1 MALRRRA
8 ISAPAGIGAL
18 HVGRAR
24 KPLIL
29 SCPVHPFVRA
39 IQAAPADN
47 HVTPIQQEWIVFVI
61 FGASGNV
68 GRSTVTTLRRAGHPV
83 RAVLRDARH
92 RERFAQLGCEVAIA
106 DLTDQRSVAA
116 ALDGAHAVQMLC
128 PVPVADDDPAATMS
142 RMIDVAI
149 AALAAHPPAVLL
161 GLSDYGAERDGN
173 TGITSLFHLLE
184 ARLKSVPTHL
194 TLLRSAEHLQN
205 WTRVA
210 PVALATGVLPSL
222 HHPAGKVFPAV
233 WAPDVGVVAARLLLD
248 RPEGGHGPRIVS
260 IEGPRRVSAN
270 EIALTLGA
278 AAGRDIVARELPRDA
293 WTATLLRAGLSERHA
308 QLIVDL
314 YDVHNAGQID
324 VEDGVSER
332 LYGTTTLADA
342 LAQLLRE
349 HAR

>member
-1 MALRRRA
+1 M
-8 ISAPAGIGAL
+8 
-18 HVGRAR
+18 
-24 KPLIL
+24 
-29 SCPVHPFVRA
+29 
-39 IQAAPADN
+39 
-47 HVTPIQQEWIVFVI
+47 FVI
-61 FGASGNV
+61 FGASGNA
-68 GRSTVTTLRRAGHPV
+68 GLSTVTTLRRAGHPV

-106 DLTDQRSVAA
+106 DLTDQRSVAS

-142 RMIDVAI
+142 RMIDVAT

-184 ARLKSVPTHL
+184 ERLKAIPTHL

-205 WTRVA
+205 WARVA
-210 PVALATGVLPSL
+210 PVALATGMLPSL
-222 HHPAGKVFPAV
+222 HHPVDKAFPAV

-248 RPEGGHGPRIVS
+248 RPEGSRGPRIVS
-260 IEGPRRVSAN
+260 IEGPRRVSAS

-278 AAGRDIVARELPRDA
+278 VAGRDIAAHALPRDA
-293 WTATLLRAGLSERHA
+293 WTATLLRAGLSARHA
-308 QLIVDL
+308 QLVVDL

-342 LAQLLRE
+342 LAQLMRE
-349 HAR
+349 HTR